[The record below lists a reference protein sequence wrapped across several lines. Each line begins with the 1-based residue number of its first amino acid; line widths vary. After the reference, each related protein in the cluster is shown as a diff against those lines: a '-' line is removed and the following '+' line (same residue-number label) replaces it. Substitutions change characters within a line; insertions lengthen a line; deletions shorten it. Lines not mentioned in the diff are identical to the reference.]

1 MSTTDP
7 ILVEAY
13 KFIRGGQFK
22 AARQNLRQ
30 AIKNNP
36 YSQRAWLLMSMAV
49 TDAAQ
54 QQECLRRVL
63 SLNPNNTEAQQRL
76 AQLQSVETIAPEP
89 PQAESLEASASE
101 PQLEIEAQPTVVEEV
116 VETIEES
123 PTEAIAPQTELEPE
137 IETEVVAAPVE
148 SGGVEVE
155 PVLEAVAEPA
165 AEVAPTV
172 EEASAVEPP
181 TETTSAEAWSSE
193 PQGLP
198 EWLVA
203 QSLIDETLPDVEP
216 VTEQEEYEEDDDEL
230 ESEAEVVEA
239 IRVESDPRVETVTA
253 GTAEITPPANR
264 EEATGEP
271 TPAPRAKRRRA
282 RRLHTDYLRAHQ
294 TQAEDDLPAWLKE
307 EAEMSTHPP
316 VAAKPMVVPVE
327 TSPSAPV
334 APAVAPPIALTP
346 VAPPPAARLEPAPIR
361 VQPPRMPA
369 APAEK
374 EPVRPYYSNNYV
386 QGDVPSWALPVLLIL
401 LTLVVMGLVALMIY
415 MVL

>member
-36 YSQRAWLLMSMAV
+36 NSQRAWLLMSMAV

-63 SLNPNNTEAQQRL
+63 SLNPNNAEAQQRL
-76 AQLQSVETIAPEP
+76 AQLQPAATIAPEST
-89 PQAESLEASASE
+89 QTENLEASASE
-101 PQLEIEAQPTVVEEV
+101 PQPEIEAQPSVVEEI
-116 VETIEES
+116 VETIEE
-123 PTEAIAPQTELEPE
+123 PLTEAIAPQPEPEPE
-137 IETEVVAAPVE
+137 IEPEGVAVPVE
-148 SGGVEVE
+148 SGVAEAE

-165 AEVAPTV
+165 AEVAPPV

-181 TETTSAEAWSSE
+181 AETTSAESWSSE
-193 PQGLP
+193 PRGLP

-216 VTEQEEYEEDDDEL
+216 VAEEEYEEDDDEL
-230 ESEAEVVEA
+230 EREADVEVAEA
-239 IRVESDPRVETVTA
+239 INVESAP
-253 GTAEITPPANR
+253 TAEAITADTTKATPPASS
-264 EEATGEP
+264 EEAAAEP

-316 VAAKPMVVPVE
+316 VAAKPTV
-327 TSPSAPV
+327 
-334 APAVAPPIALTP
+334 TP
-346 VAPPPAARLEPAPIR
+346 VATAVATPIAPPPVATPPARLEPAPIR
-361 VQPPRMPA
+361 VQPPRVPA

-374 EPVRPYYSNNYV
+374 EPVLPYYSNNYA

>member
-76 AQLQSVETIAPEP
+76 AQLQPVETIAPEP
-89 PQAESLEASASE
+89 PQTESLEYSASE
-101 PQLEIEAQPTVVEEV
+101 PQLEIEVQPTVVEEV

-172 EEASAVEPP
+172 EEASTIELPA
-181 TETTSAEAWSSE
+181 ETTSAESWSSE

-203 QSLIDETLPDVEP
+203 QSLIDETLPDVEL
-216 VTEQEEYEEDDDEL
+216 VTEQEEYEEDDDEP
-230 ESEAEVVEA
+230 ESEAEVAEA
-239 IRVESDPRVETVTA
+239 ISVESALTA
-253 GTAEITPPANR
+253 GTAEITPLTSS
-264 EEATGEP
+264 EEAAAEP
-271 TPAPRAKRRRA
+271 TTPAPRAKRRRA

-361 VQPPRMPA
+361 VQPPRIPA
-369 APAEK
+369 TPAEK
-374 EPVRPYYSNNYV
+374 EPMRPYYSNNYA